1 MDGVNSMTGNTPDVR
16 DFARLAR
23 EHEALLYID
32 DAHGFGVVGE
42 RRPDETSP
50 YGMRGNGVVRHFGE
64 TYDDIVFV
72 SGLSKSYSSLLAFVS
87 CSGKLKDGLKVV
99 APPYLYSGPS
109 PIASLATTLMGLKV
123 NAERGDEIR
132 TDLYRKTKRV
142 LDQVASL
149 GIATPNNSGFPIIEI
164 PLANPEDI
172 DDVGRYLFDRGVY
185 VTLAAYPLVP
195 RNEVGFRVQLTA
207 ANTDEQIDLL
217 NDVLAELCDR
227 FSIHAGPEQ
236 HAVNG

>member
-1 MDGVNSMTGNTPDVR
+1 
-16 DFARLAR
+16 
-23 EHEALLYID
+23 
-32 DAHGFGVVGE
+32 
-42 RRPDETSP
+42 
-50 YGMRGNGVVRHFGE
+50 
-64 TYDDIVFV
+64 
-72 SGLSKSYSSLLAFVS
+72 VS
-87 CSGKLKDGLKVV
+87 CSRKLKDGLKVV

-109 PIASLATTLMGLKV
+109 PVASLATTLMGLKV

-132 TDLYRKTKRV
+132 ADLFRKTKRV
-142 LDQVASL
+142 LDQVGSL
-149 GIATPNNSGFPIIEI
+149 GIATPNNSVFPIIEI

-227 FSIHAGPEQ
+227 FSIHAQPEQ